1 MKRNSSCGHINTEN
15 TEGEPRSHQGSGI
28 RLSKTRLGSESCD
41 RHVCRVTAAVVFR
54 GFGRQGGVHCHKVR
68 GTKPGEEAAGGV
80 VMAVR
85 EAGFNSFPFL
95 LRTMDVGG
103 KISLTTFYC
112 IKSGNIYTFK
122 TIAFF
127 LFIIILLLFIVSVF
141 VCCLSLTNN
150 CTFASVIFLIH
161 FNNLFSLCCP

>member
-15 TEGEPRSHQGSGI
+15 TEGEPRSHQASGI

-41 RHVCRVTAAVVFR
+41 RYVCRVTKAVVFR

-85 EAGFNSFPFL
+85 EAGFNPFPFL
-95 LRTMDVGG
+95 PRTKDDGG

-122 TIAFF
+122 TIGFF
-127 LFIIILLLFIVSVF
+127 LFIIIIIIHSLGFCLLSFLD
-141 VCCLSLTNN
+141 TNN
-150 CTFASVIFLIH
+150 CTFASVIF
-161 FNNLFSLCCP
+161 FNTF